1 MTDAEARALHPGD
14 RIRLKRRPTDAT
26 NPPERT
32 TFVVAKVDI
41 RAGGG
46 GVRVVSVEGF
56 GFTPWEIERAAS
68 GRERDER
75 PGGRW
80 KGATP

>member
-1 MTDAEARALHPGD
+1 MTHEQARALVPGD
-14 RIRLKRRPTDAT
+14 RIRLKRRPSWAT

-32 TFVVAKVDI
+32 TFVVAKVDF

-56 GFTPWEIERAAS
+56 GFTLREIERAES
-68 GRERDER
+68 GR
-75 PGGRW
+75 
-80 KGATP
+80 

>member
-1 MTDAEARALHPGD
+1 MTDEQARTLVPGD
-14 RIRLKRRPTDAT
+14 PIRLKRRPAWAT

-32 TFVVAKVDI
+32 TFVAAKVDF
-41 RAGGG
+41 RAGAE

-68 GRERDER
+68 GN
-75 PGGRW
+75 
-80 KGATP
+80 